1 MAKHIGRLQSFM
13 IGGETTRGTA
23 GTLDYSIPVESG
35 KILPKREK
43 TDVVSGLGTI
53 GDMSD
58 SFVTKKMSEISLKG
72 EARAKSSG
80 VLLYGTFG
88 TEAAPSLVET
98 GVYDHAFT
106 VLNTNQHPSFTV
118 VGVDGTQ
125 QYRSLYSMISKLD
138 LSFAVGEKVMF
149 DCAMIGQDATTTTG
163 ATPAYVA
170 TDEVFLVSNVS
181 VKFATNQAGL
191 AGASRTAIRSVNVSI
206 EKNLFQ
212 DFLTKSTASEALDF
226 ASQENQQ
233 LAISGDFEYT
243 YETNTIRALFE
254 AGTYQAMEI
263 EVVGRTLIGATAY
276 NKLVFQFHKC
286 DFRDFDMSDSN
297 DDVRS
302 MTMGFVALTPETTT
316 CTLTNTIAVAYA

>member
-1 MAKHIGRLQSFM
+1 M
-13 IGGETTRGTA
+13 IGGESPRGTA

-43 TDVVSGLGTI
+43 TDVTSGFGTI

-58 SFVTKKMSEISLKG
+58 SYITKYMSEIALAG
-72 EARAKSSG
+72 ELRAKSSG

-88 TEAAPSLVET
+88 TEAAPSLLET
-98 GVYDHAFT
+98 GVYAHAFT

-125 QYRSLYSMISKLD
+125 QYRSLYSMIEKLD
-138 LSFAVGEKVMF
+138 LSFTVGEKVMF
-149 DCAMIGQDATTTTG
+149 DATLMGQDATTTTG

-191 AGASRTAIRSVNVSI
+191 AGASRTPVRSINLSI

-212 DFLTKSTASEALDF
+212 DFLTKSSASEALTF

-233 LAISGDFEYT
+233 IAMSGDLEFT
-243 YETNTIRALFE
+243 YETTTLRGLFE

-263 EVVGRTLIGATAY
+263 EVVGRTLIGATQY
-276 NKLVFQFHKC
+276 NKLVFQFMKC
-286 DFRDFDMSDSN
+286 DLRDFDMSDSN

-316 CTLTNTIAVAYA
+316 CTLINTIAVVYA